1 MYDTFP
7 TISVIVPTLNE
18 ANNLPL
24 ILPHIPMDLVS
35 EVIIVDGHST
45 DGTVEI
51 ALACM
56 PAARIV
62 IEKTPGKGAALRAG
76 YRAATGEILIVLDA
90 DGSND
95 PREIT
100 RYIRALLEG
109 ADFVKGSRF
118 AHNGGTTD
126 MPRYRKLGNAA
137 FVHMVNVLFDTG
149 FTDLCYGYHA
159 FWRYSL
165 DLMNLDDVDGF
176 EIDTA
181 LYLRAVRERLRIS
194 EVPSFE
200 GYRFYGE
207 GKLRTIPDGWR
218 VLKTIASEWWT
229 DLHTSRRAD
238 YHGFRGASVWPL
250 SLESERTRARFLAGL
265 APGSLQSNQMQPQ
278 ANLELLQIV
287 RRMLSSETNRPDVLR
302 GALHLTLESMG
313 AASGSLVVLND
324 DGNVTEGCVLQE
336 GQTQALESSQLSDV
350 VDQGFAG
357 WVLRHGEPALVESTL
372 DDPRWLNR
380 EWEDAGD
387 TATRSA
393 LGVPLIVSERVVGVL
408 TLTRPDPQSFTE
420 EDMELVARHAVA
432 A

>member
-1 MYDTFP
+1 
-7 TISVIVPTLNE
+7 
-18 ANNLPL
+18 
-24 ILPHIPMDLVS
+24 MDLVS

-45 DGTVEI
+45 DGTVEM
-51 ALACM
+51 AKACL
-56 PAARIV
+56 PTAKI
-62 IEKTPGKGAALRAG
+62 ILEETPGKGAALRAG
-76 YRAATGEILIVLDA
+76 YKASSGEILIVLDA

-137 FVHMVNVLFDTG
+137 FVHMVNLLFDTG

-165 DLMNLDDVDGF
+165 DLLNLDKVDGF

-207 GKLRTIPDGWR
+207 GKLRTIPDGFR
-218 VLKTIASEWWT
+218 VLRTIASEWWS

-238 YHGFRGASVWPL
+238 YRGFRGASVWPL
-250 SLESERTRARFLAGL
+250 SLESEGARARFLTGL
-265 APGSLQSNQMQPQ
+265 APGSVDINQVQPQ

-302 GALHLTLESMG
+302 GALHLTLESIG

-336 GQTQALESSQLSDV
+336 GQTQALESSQLNEV

-357 WVLRHGEPALVESTL
+357 WVLRHGEPALVENTL

-387 TATRSA
+387 VATRSA
-393 LGVPLIVSERVVGVL
+393 LGVPLIVSEKVVGVL
-408 TLTRPDPQSFTE
+408 TLTRPEPQSFTE
-420 EDMELVARHAVA
+420 EDMELLAKHAIA